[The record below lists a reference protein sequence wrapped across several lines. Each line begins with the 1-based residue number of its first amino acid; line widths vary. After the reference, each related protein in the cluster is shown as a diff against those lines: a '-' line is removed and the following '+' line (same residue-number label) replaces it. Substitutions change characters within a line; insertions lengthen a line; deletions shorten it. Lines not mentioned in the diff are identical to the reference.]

1 MNITKLM
8 GKSEFIFSLLIFR
21 QSIHQ
26 ECLDAYLEYQ
36 KRNSISKKNEEN
48 IATEQNNPDPKME
61 DNKDLLN
68 DDKNNKESIDSNNV
82 NQVEEKIEPS

>member
-1 MNITKLM
+1 M

-21 QSIHQ
+21 KSIHQ

-36 KRNSISKKNEEN
+36 KRNSISKKTEEN
-48 IATEQNNPDPKME
+48 IVMEQNNPDTKTE

-68 DDKNNKESIDSNNV
+68 EDNNKESIDPNNF
-82 NQVEEKIEPS
+82 NQVEEKVDAS

>member
-48 IATEQNNPDPKME
+48 SVTEQNNPDIKME

-68 DDKNNKESIDSNNV
+68 DDNNKESIDPNNV